1 MSLKSIMISGE
12 MLSWSLQQYT
22 SLTCVTMFPGLH
34 AEGIYRIPGNKIQV
48 DLLTTKYNEGK

>member
-1 MSLKSIMISGE
+1 MISGE